1 MTCGG
6 SLGAAAA
13 VVVVVVVVVALAVLL
28 DAAVLVFVLVPPEV
42 DGDATAVDE
51 FVVVVVGCGL
61 DVVDVEAGVEDDGT
75 VAAAAGAAA
84 VEDVLFAG
92 VALLLLLSVVS
103 ALSLSTV
110 ACLLSSEAVSG
121 TAGCVGAVVEV
132 DVVASAVD
140 VLDASCEED

>member
-6 SLGAAAA
+6 SVGAAAA
-13 VVVVVVVVVALAVLL
+13 VVVAVVVEVLAVLL
-28 DAAVLVFVLVPPEV
+28 GAAVLVFVLVPPDV

-51 FVVVVVGCGL
+51 FVVVVGCGL
-61 DVVDVEAGVEDDGT
+61 DVADIEAGVKDDGT
-75 VAAAAGAAA
+75 VAAA
-84 VEDVLFAG
+84 VEDVLFAD